1 MHTTRYAFGS
11 EGNSALFRAV
21 ADAMEGTIASY
32 YGNLGWREDHAFPRR
47 VPHLRQ
53 DESVRN
59 VGFLEVAGVFSI
71 FVASCFGKKIFD
83 ELYDRTAKRPI
94 GEFLDKVLSKLRVPD
109 GKTIEFRDV
118 VYLEDIDTVVVVRML
133 VDPQATGQVAQLL
146 LQAHRVAHTYLVA
159 NGRVAPV
166 HCHTIEN
173 GKIEM
178 EPKLYASLAQLNHES
193 RKP

>member
-94 GEFLDKVLSKLRVPD
+94 GEIGR
-109 GKTIEFRDV
+109 
-118 VYLEDIDTVVVVRML
+118 
-133 VDPQATGQVAQLL
+133 
-146 LQAHRVAHTYLVA
+146 AHV
-159 NGRVAPV
+159 
-166 HCHTIEN
+166 
-173 GKIEM
+173 
-178 EPKLYASLAQLNHES
+178 
-193 RKP
+193 